1 LTAGEFEVSGDKTMK
16 TREFGIRG
24 IIPVM
29 VTPFDASGRVQL
41 DLLRRE
47 TELLSKTGVHGLCV
61 GGITSE
67 MAGARPEE
75 LHLLCKTVVSGTDK
89 PVVAGIF
96 PDCNTE
102 ALELA
107 DAAVSAGAMALLVAP
122 PHYLFSP
129 DCDGLREMFT
139 VLRSRVAVPLLLSN
153 CIQTAQVELSSILTL
168 MSEGSLDGIHQAG
181 GNAHLLADLLRLNPR
196 VSVWTGVEDL
206 MYLAFVLGAE
216 GAISSLAAVFP
227 EDCVALYEA
236 SQRGDAAHARGIHEK
251 LNRLWSALNHPVEF
265 LSRIKWALNLR
276 QRDAGV
282 PRSPYNIISAESQ
295 QTLREA
301 LGKEENVPN

>member
-1 LTAGEFEVSGDKTMK
+1 MK
-16 TREFGIRG
+16 NREFRIRG
-24 IIPVM
+24 IIPAM
-29 VTPFDASGRVQL
+29 VTPFDTRGHVQL

-61 GGITSE
+61 GGVTGE

-75 LHLLCKTVVSGTDK
+75 LHLLCKTVVSATNK

-107 DAAVSAGAMALLVAP
+107 KAAVSAGAVALLVAP

-129 DCDGLREMFT
+129 DCNGLREMFT
-139 VLRSRVAVPLLLSN
+139 VLRNHVPVPLFLSN
-153 CIQTAQVELSSILTL
+153 CIQTAQVELSSILSL
-168 MSEGSLDGIHQAG
+168 MREGWLDGIHQAG
-181 GNAHLLADLLRLNPR
+181 GNAHLLADLLRLSPR

-206 MYLAFVLGAE
+206 IYLALLLGAE

-236 SQRGDAAHARGIHEK
+236 SRRGDATQAREIHER
-251 LNRLWSALNHPVEF
+251 LNRLWTALNHPVEF

-295 QTLREA
+295 RTLGEA
-301 LGKEENVPN
+301 LRRQENLSN